1 MFYPEKEFEKDKNNY
16 NKLLNFT
23 YIWKNKKEN
32 YIEKNNDIN
41 EYKDKLGWYVEL
53 YSAPDNE
60 EDLFSKI
67 YSPYKELNNVC
78 NKISID
84 NKFISNDNN
93 FILKKENLIYKGT
106 KYFYNPEQEKKFFKE
121 NLFGY
126 YGDKYTAYKYS
137 KLYGGGLQVYKLN
150 KDLKLFNVTND
161 KNIKAILNFIK
172 KNFLKKGKGDD
183 IFFDKV
189 SYKEFYKSIKTKFGV
204 DINKYQQA
212 NNISK
217 YTKFNE
223 LWLYLPKK
231 DNSEYI
237 NINDKSYTGWYFGSG
252 YIDRVCSNGI
262 RLLIK
267 NKFDGISSKS
277 GFFTPY
283 RKSTLTGKELIIWK
297 QESVLKRLPE
307 HELDSMQFIKHLH
320 FNPFDINFN
329 IKLSNKN
336 FKMINFYLNNKID
349 QQQIKDIKKISIK
362 KNQLKIMS
370 LNVNNLK
377 SINLNDTSYLILE
390 KLIDFIEKMDI
401 DICFLQEYYTDL
413 QINSKKYN
421 YIKNIN
427 HIGLVILYK
436 NKLKIKNINFF
447 KLNNEPGFDQ
457 RRFCLHFEFNNKKF
471 STTHLEI
478 GKSFFDRNGQ
488 LYNPKE
494 LYEIINFNYELR
506 KNQIKQ
512 ILNEVPK
519 PDFIIGDFNFNSL
532 DKEYKYLTN
541 EKKYYSGLVDYTT
554 PFEKQVDFIFSKKPY
569 KFFTNIKYPYS
580 DHIPVFAII
589 DT

>member
-1 MFYPEKEFEKDKNNY
+1 FYPEKEFEKDKNNY

-23 YIWKNKKEN
+23 YIWKNKREN
-32 YIEKNNDIN
+32 YIEKSNDIN

-53 YSAPDNE
+53 YSTPDSE

-84 NKFISNDNN
+84 NNFISSDNN

-126 YGDKYTAYKYS
+126 YGDKYTAYSYS

-172 KNFLKKGKGDD
+172 KKFLKKGKGDD

-212 NNISK
+212 NNISR

-237 NINDKSYTGWYFGSG
+237 NINDKSYTGWYFGAG
-252 YIDRVCSNGI
+252 YIDRICSNGI
-262 RLLIK
+262 RLLIQ

-283 RKSTLTGKELIIWK
+283 RKSTLTGTELIIWK
-297 QESVLKRLPE
+297 QESVIKRLPE
-307 HELDSMQFIKHLH
+307 HELDTMQFIKHLH

-329 IKLSNKN
+329 IKLNNKN
-336 FKMINFYLNNKID
+336 KNLKMINFYLNNKID
-349 QQQIKDIKKISIK
+349 QQQIKDIKKLSIK

-370 LNVNNLK
+370 LNVHNLK
-377 SINLNDTSYLILE
+377 SINLDDT
-390 KLIDFIEKMDI
+390 
-401 DICFLQEYYTDL
+401 
-413 QINSKKYN
+413 
-421 YIKNIN
+421 
-427 HIGLVILYK
+427 
-436 NKLKIKNINFF
+436 
-447 KLNNEPGFDQ
+447 
-457 RRFCLHFEFNNKKF
+457 
-471 STTHLEI
+471 
-478 GKSFFDRNGQ
+478 
-488 LYNPKE
+488 
-494 LYEIINFNYELR
+494 
-506 KNQIKQ
+506 
-512 ILNEVPK
+512 
-519 PDFIIGDFNFNSL
+519 
-532 DKEYKYLTN
+532 
-541 EKKYYSGLVDYTT
+541 
-554 PFEKQVDFIFSKKPY
+554 
-569 KFFTNIKYPYS
+569 
-580 DHIPVFAII
+580 
-589 DT
+589 